1 MTFQINGVDI
11 TPYIAPKGIAWTR
24 ADVDGPNAGRRLDGI
39 LVRDRV
45 AIKYRVDVTCRP
57 LKLSEA
63 GIVLGLLEDEWVFVT
78 ATNPFEGGVK
88 TYTMYSNNIPVALAI
103 SDQDGND
110 YWDGIAFPL
119 IEQ

>member
-11 TPYIAPKGIAWTR
+11 TSYVAPSGIKWTR

-45 AIKYRVDVTCRP
+45 AIKYKADVTCKP
-57 LKLSEA
+57 LTLA
-63 GIVLGLLEDEWVFVT
+63 QAAVVLGLIEDEWVFVT
-78 ATNPFEGGVK
+78 ATNPFKGTVN
-88 TYTMYSNNIPVALAI
+88 TYTMYSNNIPAAFAI
-103 SDQDGND
+103 TGQDGNE